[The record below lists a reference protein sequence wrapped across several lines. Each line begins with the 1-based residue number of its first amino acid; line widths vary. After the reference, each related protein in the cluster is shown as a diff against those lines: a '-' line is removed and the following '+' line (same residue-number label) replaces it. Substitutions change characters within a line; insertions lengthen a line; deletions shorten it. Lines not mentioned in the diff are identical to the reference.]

1 MQPDEP
7 HLRSIERLAV
17 RVLALEAR
25 YIMDLQMVQ
34 TRLKYVEHLVT
45 QLRTR
50 RRPHKQGKRRAAN
63 DDTCSQATNHDP
75 RHRGRPLS
83 RLCP

>member
-7 HLRSIERLAV
+7 HLRIERLAV

-25 YIMDLQMVQ
+25 YVMDLQMVQ

-45 QLRTR
+45 QLRTADA
-50 RRPHKQGKRRAAN
+50 PATSNNPQGDGTAI
-63 DDTCSQATNHDP
+63 C
-75 RHRGRPLS
+75 
-83 RLCP
+83 

>member
-1 MQPDEP
+1 MLPDEP
-7 HLRSIERLAV
+7 HLRIERLAV

-25 YIMDLQMVQ
+25 YVMDLQMVQ

-50 RRPHKQGKRRAAN
+50 RRPHKHKN
-63 DDTCSQATNHDP
+63 PDP
-75 RHRGRPLS
+75 A
-83 RLCP
+83 